1 METFFRDLRYS
12 LRMLGKSKA
21 FTAVAV
27 ISIAL
32 GIAANTTVFSVINAV
47 LLKSL
52 PYKDPDSLVLVW
64 GDIRTETNL
73 KKHNQVSATDVADF
87 RSQSSVFEDV
97 TTYTG
102 WYPIMTGETEA
113 ERVPAIQVGDGF
125 FNIMKGKPLLGR
137 VFTPEEQQDGKD
149 FVIVLGHGLWQRR
162 FGSDPNIVGKN
173 VDLNGRPYNVVGV
186 MDADFR
192 PLPSSLV
199 APEGQFYRPVAE
211 SYDDSERD
219 ARHLRAIARLKP
231 GVTVEQARTEVSV
244 IAQRL
249 EQQHPETNKHTG
261 AHVVSITDEIVGGI
275 RPTLFMVFGAVI
287 FVLLIACANVANLLL
302 ARSTVRHKEIT
313 IRTAI
318 GAVRSQLI
326 RQLLT
331 ESLVLAFLGGG
342 LGLLLA
348 IWGTE
353 LVAAGGSKI
362 NPMFQGIRV
371 DRGVLGFTFGISI
384 ITGLIFGLAPAL
396 QISKPNLAESLKE
409 GGRGSGPSA
418 TRNRLRSVLVV
429 SEIALT
435 LVLLVCAGLLIR
447 TVMRLRNV
455 DTGFNAQNI
464 LTMTLGLP
472 AVKYPKP
479 ENYIAFNKQ
488 VTERIAALPGV
499 KAAGTTSVLP
509 LSDNF
514 DGRGLVVED
523 QPKPRGEEITV
534 DLYVTTPGYLRA
546 MEIFTL
552 KGRAMGEEDTVDS
565 SKIALINKTMAAQLW
580 PNQDPLGKRIRFPGS
595 EKNPQPWRTVVGVVN
610 DVAQYALDKK
620 PPMQIYL
627 PHAQFPTSFNSIVVK
642 TEGDATAMTN
652 QVRREILAVDKD
664 QAVFNVTTLEQLMA
678 KSIQIRRFFML
689 LLLVFAGLALIL
701 AAVGIYGVM
710 SYVASQRTHEIG
722 IRMALGAQAS
732 DVLKLLIGN
741 GMALALIGVV
751 AGLAGAFALTRVM
764 AGLLFGVSATDALTF
779 VTVSTGLIAVAL
791 LACYIPARRATKI
804 DPLVALR
811 YE

>member
-12 LRMLGKSKA
+12 VRMLGKSKA
-21 FTAVAV
+21 FAAVAV

-32 GIAANTTVFSVINAV
+32 GIGANTTVFSVINAV

-52 PYKDPDSLVLVW
+52 PYKDPNSLVLVW
-64 GDIRTETNL
+64 GDTRTEASL
-73 KKHNQVSATDVADF
+73 RKHNQVSATDVADI
-87 RSQSSVFEDV
+87 RSQASVFEDV

-102 WYPIMTGETEA
+102 WYPIMTGDSEA

-125 FNIMKGKPLLGR
+125 FKIMKGQPLLGR

-149 FVIVLGHGLWQRR
+149 FVIILGYGLWQRR
-162 FGSDPNIVGKN
+162 FGGDPNIVGKN
-173 VDLNGRPYNVVGV
+173 VLLNARPYNVVGV

-192 PLPSSLV
+192 PLPPSLV

-211 SYDDSERD
+211 SYDESARSE
-219 ARHLRAIARLKP
+219 RHLRAIARLKP
-231 GVTVEQARTEVSV
+231 GVTVEQARAEVSV

-249 EQQHPETNKHTG
+249 EEQHPETNKNTG
-261 AHVVSITDEIVGGI
+261 AHVVSITEEIVGDI
-275 RPTLFMVFGAVI
+275 RPTLLLVFGAVI
-287 FVLLIACANVANLLL
+287 FVLLVACANVANLLL

-318 GAVRSQLI
+318 GAARSQLV

-331 ESLVLAFLGGG
+331 ESFVLAFLGGG

-348 IWGTE
+348 FWGTE
-353 LVAAGGSKI
+353 LVVKAGSQI
-362 NPMFQGIRV
+362 NPMFEGIRV
-371 DRGVLGFTFGISI
+371 DLRVLGFTFGISI

-396 QISKPNLAESLKE
+396 QISKPNLVESLKE
-409 GGRGSGPSA
+409 GGRGSGPSSS
-418 TRNRLRSVLVV
+418 RNRLRSVLVV
-429 SEIALT
+429 SEIAMT

-447 TVMRLRNV
+447 TVARLSNV
-455 DTGFNAQNI
+455 DTGFNAQNV

-472 AVKYPKP
+472 AAKYPKP
-479 ENYIAFNKQ
+479 ENYVAFNKQ

-499 KAAGTTSVLP
+499 KAVGTTSVMP

-546 MEIFTL
+546 MEISTL
-552 KGRAMGEEDTVDS
+552 KGRAIGEEDTADS
-565 SKIALINKTMAAQLW
+565 SKVALINKTMAGQLW
-580 PNQDPLGKRIRFPGS
+580 PNQDPLGKRIKFPGS
-595 EKNPQPWRTVVGVVN
+595 ERNPQPWRTVVGVVS

-642 TEGDATAMTN
+642 TEGDPTAMTN
-652 QVRREILAVDKD
+652 RVRREILAVDKD
-664 QAVFNVTTLEQLMA
+664 QAVFNVTTLDQLRGE
-678 KSIQIRRFFML
+678 SILIRRFFML
-689 LLLVFAGLALIL
+689 LLLVFAGLALTL

-732 DVLKLLIGN
+732 DVLKLLIGS
-741 GMALALIGVV
+741 GMVLTLIGVV
-751 AGLAGAFALTRVM
+751 AGLAGAFVLTRVM
-764 AGLLFGVSATDALTF
+764 AGLLFGVSATDAVTF

-791 LACYIPARRATKI
+791 LACYIPARRATKV
-804 DPLVALR
+804 DPLEALR

>member
-12 LRMLGKSKA
+12 LRMLGRSKA
-21 FTAVAV
+21 FTSVAV

-32 GIAANTTVFSVINAV
+32 GIGANTTVFSVINAV

-52 PYKDPDSLVLVW
+52 PYKDPNTLVLVW
-64 GDIRTETNL
+64 GDTRTEASLRN
-73 KKHNQVSATDVADF
+73 HNQVSATDVADM
-87 RSQSSVFEDV
+87 RSQATVFEDV

-102 WYPIMTGETEA
+102 WYPIMTGDSEA

-149 FVIVLGHGLWQRR
+149 FVVVLGHGLWQRR
-162 FGSDPNIVGKN
+162 FGSDPNIVGKT
-173 VDLNGRPYNVVGV
+173 VLLNARPYNVVGV

-192 PLPSSLV
+192 PLPPSLV

-211 SYDDSERD
+211 SYDDSQRS

-231 GVTVEQARTEVSV
+231 GVTVEQARAEVAV

-249 EQQHPETNKHTG
+249 EEQHPETNKNTG
-261 AHVVSITDEIVGGI
+261 AYVVSITDEIVGGI
-275 RPTLFMVFGAVI
+275 RPTLLMVFGAVI
-287 FVLLIACANVANLLL
+287 FVLLVACANVANLLL

-318 GAVRSQLI
+318 GAARGQLI

-331 ESLVLAFLGGG
+331 ESLVLAVLGGG

-348 IWGTE
+348 FWGTD
-353 LVAAGGSKI
+353 LVAAAGSKI
-362 NPMFQGIRV
+362 NPMFEGIRV
-371 DRGVLGFTFGISI
+371 DLRVLGFTFGISI

-396 QISKPNLAESLKE
+396 QISKPNLVESLKE
-409 GGRGSGPSA
+409 GGRASGPSSS
-418 TRNRLRSVLVV
+418 RNRLRSVLVV
-429 SEIALT
+429 SEIAMT

-447 TVMRLRNV
+447 TVMRLGKV
-455 DTGFNAQNI
+455 DTGFNAQNV

-472 AVKYPKP
+472 AAKYPKP

-499 KAAGTTSVLP
+499 KAVGTTSVMP

-523 QPKPRGEEITV
+523 QPKPRGEDITV

-546 MEIFTL
+546 MEIPTL
-552 KGRAMGEEDTVDS
+552 KGRAIGEEDNADA
-565 SKIALINKTMAAQLW
+565 SKVALINRTMAEQLW

-595 EKNPQPWRTVVGVVN
+595 EKNPQPWRTVVGVVS

-642 TEGDATAMTN
+642 TEGEPTALTN
-652 QVRREILAVDKD
+652 QVRQEILAVDKD
-664 QAVFNVTTLEQLMA
+664 QAVFNVTTLDQLRSESML
-678 KSIQIRRFFML
+678 IRNFFML
-689 LLLVFAGLALIL
+689 LLLVFAGLALVL

-741 GMALALIGVV
+741 GMVLALIGVV
-751 AGLAGAFALTRVM
+751 AGLASAFAVTRLM
-764 AGLLFGVSATDALTF
+764 ADLLFGVTATDAVTF
-779 VTVSTGLIAVAL
+779 ISVPTVLIAVAL